1 MRFFTCFLSTW
12 LLAAALSAAET
23 PEADLQKAQE
33 QIAAGRP
40 QEAARTLDQLMER
53 KDLEDAIRERVI
65 RVQLEGHLLDDAARN
80 AERLVKRS
88 GQSPPKLAHQKLLEE
103 VMAGHIKEMDR
114 ILALKTWADVG
125 QSEYDFNT
133 GLPKVMR
140 RAVRV
145 DRGKTEAVLK
155 HAYALLK
162 QSPEEQNAIQAGS
175 GDGPANQYLMKMGC
189 VPQLMRQVL
198 DLADASGI
206 SRVPDWTS
214 MYIAQM
220 QGEQEM
226 RDPAHALSILQGT
239 PVVAEVGEFRDI
251 ALRGSSWETAL
262 GEIASWFRWDQYS
275 DLKKQVL
282 TDLASRQP
290 RTFGSELTE
299 CLIGDEDDNRMMT
312 AFLKRRR
319 EDLGRLT
326 DEGASNL
333 LALLGTRYYAIT
345 SPAPLDPA
353 LKELLNPLLEA
364 ENWHLDSVRF
374 TWQKLKGFDELKLD
388 PHSAALEA
396 HHIFRRLA
404 VRDRGLAQKF
414 LEDGLRLFRTLPGKD
429 GENGAKALLQ
439 EAAEEPEM
447 LEAVL
452 KLAAREGF
460 TQQGDWLSTT
470 LFRAWRP
477 GDHVDQPQR
486 LITFLEAAGTL
497 GNASDFTRY
506 WRVDE
511 PHDKGFVKRILSTFA
526 GRPSAGKV
534 FLPVLMARQ
543 PRTFGADVL
552 QALLNPVY
560 ERNLTQV
567 VAQYRTELEAL
578 PADRQAELARFLSLW
593 VRDLDALALAVP
605 GLATGLK
612 LHQSEKAE
620 SAQSL
625 VDRILNAAQMKEL
638 FEGASPHDMEMRSG
652 TGLPSGRSGAVM
664 TRAAEAIAAV
674 HTKDPKR
681 AGEAFQKLTQLV
693 ESSDNMSLPATM
705 RLQSG
710 SVGDWL
716 LVAADHPQLLP
727 WVVQTATRISAN
739 PEFIW
744 MQRVEERMFPVAGF
758 LDPKVAVRLLDKYQ
772 LLVQVDQF
780 SPLVFAP
787 GRHQAEMVVRR
798 IRALSPEARAAF
810 AVELQK
816 RQPATFGADFFA
828 SLCQNDLQKAA
839 GVLNARSAD
848 IERADGGRKQM
859 LLLSLN
865 SVFPGLLKEKFEM
878 PREGALGLLLKHED
892 ELELK
897 YLEAFRARTAPGSML
912 QPLRGVSSVT
922 GRELRR
928 LLDAGDRATAETFFE
943 TSVTSGSSPSRTE
956 PHRMA
961 VFVLNPVMAST
972 RVQTLL
978 RDGRAR
984 MAGFVWQRLQAD
996 ATGQLGVP
1004 GPFMA
1009 LLAADGLHD
1018 SWLDAGGWADAAGA
1032 ARSMLAEFAS
1042 GLKDAP
1048 PVAVAPVLDSFLKLV
1063 PEPSRKEILAWALA
1077 DPGTGP
1083 EGALIRELA
1092 VAGAFQEALQK
1103 GDKAGIERGWAH
1115 YAGKLADA
1123 PRLQLGLSIYW
1134 CQQAAPAQVPSSL
1147 VLPATRTAVECWKR
1161 GHYLPVAEFAV
1172 MFESFA
1178 TTPDDAGWEAVA
1190 KEFAGEWKTHA
1201 RNAAKGRITSI
1212 QPDSVHATFGILAR
1226 LGDTEALDLCEQ
1238 ANKSPYGQES
1248 WPVAVLAARGEPER
1262 AAALLSAGWSRIAA
1276 FNLQPV
1282 REVPASP
1289 LPDKDVMTAFA
1300 KAFQPDQGDLALFGE
1315 YAMLQDSR
1323 PRRRDGQDA
1332 SALTQWENLMA
1343 DFVDRVARTPVQ
1355 DAAVRRSLHALILR
1369 TNPGQLSRLA
1379 TLIAGQAE
1387 LAVPGLEKYQPD
1399 NAEAWPVEVLALH
1412 AAARLLRGAETSV
1425 VSKDLQHIN
1434 DMLRGSSASS
1444 SASSRSR
1451 ASMSYLMRLV
1461 EVLAPAWPDLSSE
1474 RRNALMS
1481 MVGESLPTSSSAIS
1495 STELESLKWLVDTWR
1510 EASGQPPLQTA
1521 AKPSTGRFA
1530 TPTLTRLKE
1539 LVAQMGAEGK
1549 SRLPLDFR
1557 LKWTLTVLNRPE
1569 MQVEFSQPSSSL
1581 SAVLASLSLLSAE
1594 EAVASAGQLVD
1605 GLNQGG
1611 RTGYD
1616 LAAMAFATAGAQ
1628 KAVEMME
1635 LAGREAPPRA
1645 GSTANPVVPAG
1656 EALFLRK
1663 ATLLIKV
1670 GRSQEALTL
1679 LNGVSDASSVPGKK
1693 GLVNL
1698 ATKAST
1704 APP

>member
-1 MRFFTCFLSTW
+1 MV
-12 LLAAALSAAET
+12 
-23 PEADLQKAQE
+23 LQKARDQMAGGRLRE
-33 QIAAGRP
+33 AGRTIEELLRRKGVTDATWE
-40 QEAARTLDQLMER
+40 QAIRAELEGGLLDEAAS
-53 KDLEDAIRERVI
+53 
-65 RVQLEGHLLDDAARN
+65 N
-80 AERLVKRS
+80 AEKLIRRS
-88 GQSPPKLAHQKLLEE
+88 GHTPPKAAQQKMLEE
-103 VMAGHIKEMDR
+103 VLTAHVKEMDR
-114 ILALKTWADVG
+114 ILAMKTWADVG
-125 QSEYDFNT
+125 VEEDSFST
-133 GLPKVMR
+133 RVPKILR

-145 DRGKTEAVLK
+145 DRPKAEAVLK
-155 HAYALLK
+155 HAYVLLQ
-162 QSPEEQNAIQAGS
+162 QSPAERNLVEAGRL
-175 GDGPANQYLMKMGC
+175 DGPSSHLLGQMGG
-189 VPQLMRQVL
+189 VPGMMGLVLAQADEAGLSRTQGWYELYVGQMRG
-198 DLADASGI
+198 DEGIRDA
-206 SRVPDWTS
+206 T
-214 MYIAQM
+214 
-220 QGEQEM
+220 
-226 RDPAHALSILQGT
+226 HALAMFRGT
-239 PVVAEVGEFRDI
+239 PIVAEAGEFRDVVMP
-251 ALRGSSWETAL
+251 RSSWKTLL
-262 GEIASWFRWDQYS
+262 GDITSWFRWDEYS
-275 DLKKQVL
+275 DLKKVVL
-282 TDLASRQP
+282 DDLASRKS
-290 RTFGSELTE
+290 RTFGVELVE
-299 CLIGDEDDNRMMT
+299 CLIADGDDNHLLR

-319 EDLGRLT
+319 ADLGKLS
-326 DEGASNL
+326 DEGASTM
-333 LALLGTRYYAIT
+333 LALLSTRFYAIT
-345 SPAPLDPA
+345 SPAPLDP
-353 LKELLNPLLEA
+353 ELAEAITPLMEA
-364 ENWHLDSVRF
+364 ETWHLDSVRF
-374 TWQKLKGFDELKLD
+374 TWQKAKGFEELKLD
-388 PHSAALEA
+388 GESAVAIGQQVLE
-396 HHIFRRLA
+396 RLL
-404 VRDRGLAQKF
+404 VRDARSAQVF
-414 LEDGLRLFRTLPGKD
+414 LEQTVKLFRTAAGDEKGQLAKD
-429 GENGAKALLQ
+429 FLQAAAGVPELLG
-439 EAAEEPEM
+439 P
-447 LEAVL
+447 VL
-452 KLAAREGF
+452 KVAGREGF
-460 TQQGDWLSTT
+460 TQEGDWLSAT
-470 LFRAWRP
+470 LSRAWRP

-486 LITFLEAAGTL
+486 LITFLEAAGVL
-497 GNASDFTRY
+497 GDARAFTAA
-506 WRVDE
+506 WRTDE
-511 PHDKGFVKRILSTFA
+511 PHDKGFMKRILSTFS
-526 GRPSAGKV
+526 GRPSTARV
-534 FLPVLMARQ
+534 FLPVLAARQ

-552 QALLNPVY
+552 DALLKPGSDKALI
-560 ERNLTQV
+560 E
-567 VAQYRTELEAL
+567 VARLYPTELEAL
-578 PADRQAELARFLSLW
+578 PSDRQAELGRFFSLW
-593 VRDLDALALAVP
+593 VKDLDALARAVP
-605 GLATGLK
+605 GLAAGLR

-652 TGLPSGRSGAVM
+652 TGLPSGRSGAAM

-674 HTKDPKR
+674 HAKDPKR

-693 ESSDNMSLPATM
+693 ESGDSMSLPATM

-710 SVGDWL
+710 SVGAWL
-716 LVAADHPQLLP
+716 LVAADYPQLLP

-758 LDPKVAVRLLDKYQ
+758 LDPKVAVRLLEKYQ
-772 LLVQVDQF
+772 LLVQVEQF

-787 GRHQAEMVVRR
+787 GRHQVEMVVRR

-897 YLEAFRARTAPGSML
+897 YLEAFRTRTAPGSML

-928 LLDAGDRATAETFFE
+928 LLDAGDRAAAESFFE
-943 TSVTSGSSPSRTE
+943 TAVTSGSSPSRAE

-961 VFVLNPVMAST
+961 VFVLNPVLAST

-996 ATGQLGVP
+996 TTGQLGVP
-1004 GPFMA
+1004 GPAMA

-1048 PVAVAPVLDSFLKLV
+1048 PVAVAPVLSSFLKLV

-1092 VAGAFQEALQK
+1092 AAGAFQEALQK
-1103 GDKAGIERGWAH
+1103 GDKAGMERGWAH

-1134 CQQAAPAQVPSSL
+1134 CQQAAPAQAPSSL

-1161 GHYLPVAEFAV
+1161 GYYLPVAEFAV

-1238 ANKSPYGQES
+1238 ANKSPYAQES
-1248 WPVAVLAARGEPER
+1248 WPAAVLAARGQPAR

-1276 FNLQPV
+1276 FSLQPV

-1289 LPDKDVMTAFA
+1289 LPDKDIVAAFA
-1300 KAFQPDQGDLALFGE
+1300 KAFQPEQSDLALLGE
-1315 YAMLQDSR
+1315 YALLQDSR

-1332 SALTQWENLMA
+1332 AALKQWENLMA

-1355 DAAVRRSLHALILR
+1355 DASVRRSLYALILR
-1369 TNPGQLSRLA
+1369 TSPRQLPRLA

-1387 LAVPGLEKYQPD
+1387 LAVPGLEKYQP
-1399 NAEAWPVEVLALH
+1399 NTAEAWPVEVLALH
-1412 AAARLLRGAETSV
+1412 AAARLLEGAETSV

-1444 SASSRSR
+1444 SASSRSL
-1451 ASMSYLMRLV
+1451 ASMYYLMRLV
-1461 EVLAPAWPDLSSE
+1461 ETLAPAWPDLSSE
-1474 RRNALMS
+1474 RRNAVMS
-1481 MVGESLPTSSSAIS
+1481 TVGESLPTSSSAIS
-1495 STELESLKWLVDTWR
+1495 STELESLRWLVDTWR
-1510 EASGQPPLQTA
+1510 AASGQPPLQTA

-1539 LVAQMGAEGK
+1539 LVTQMGAEGK

-1557 LKWTLTVLNRPE
+1557 LKWTIEVLNRPE
-1569 MQVEFSQPSSSL
+1569 MQVEFSQPSSPL
-1581 SAVLASLSLLSAE
+1581 PVVLASLSLLSAE

-1605 GLNQGG
+1605 GLSQGG
-1611 RTGYD
+1611 RTSYD

-1628 KAVEMME
+1628 KAVEIME
-1635 LAGREAPPRA
+1635 LAGREAPPRVGTA
-1645 GSTANPVVPAG
+1645 ANPAMPPG
-1656 EALFLRK
+1656 EALLLRK
-1663 ATLLIKV
+1663 AALLIKA

-1698 ATKAST
+1698 ATMAPT
-1704 APP
+1704 AAP